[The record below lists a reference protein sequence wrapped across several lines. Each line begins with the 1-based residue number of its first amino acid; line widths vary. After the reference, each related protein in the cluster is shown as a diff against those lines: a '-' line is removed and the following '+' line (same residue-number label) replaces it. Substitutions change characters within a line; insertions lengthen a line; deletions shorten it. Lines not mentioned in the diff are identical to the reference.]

1 MWSCSVFQGL
11 GHVRCYSYVM
21 IIHFSSIWFIW
32 WQLFLICVMVYSNV
46 SRAWR
51 LTTSQRRFLLKIVGA
66 GFFFLVLE
74 ATFDLQRI
82 LQQFLSA
89 VVAPNLR
96 RVLFGRRNRRRGF
109 GDFVTCQLVVFWLR
123 SQFGWG
129 ESHRR
134 HVIIFF
140 SRTRIIASS
149 GSHVFLTK
157 QFKLIVRS
165 NSGSSSEA
173 VSSKL

>member
-1 MWSCSVFQGL
+1 MTVIPHLCNGL
-11 GHVRCYSYVM
+11 LKCVQIMTTY
-21 IIHFSSIWFIW
+21 HFPTY
-32 WQLFLICVMVYSNV
+32 L
-46 SRAWR
+46 
-51 LTTSQRRFLLKIVGA
+51 RRFLLKIVSA
-66 GFFFLVLE
+66 GFFFLLLE

-82 LQQFLSA
+82 LQQFLSTA
-89 VVAPNLR
+89 VAPNLQ

-123 SQFGWG
+123 SRFGWG

-134 HVIIFF
+134 HVSIFF

-165 NSGSSSEA
+165 NRGSSSEA
-173 VSSKL
+173 MSSKP